1 VLLIRVVISTLGR
14 KKKMDKISILLELS
28 NLTDIS
34 LILGYVFTAMLI
46 LIAIFAK
53 TPLLDWKLI
62 IKKMYKIIFF
72 LLALSMSISLALW
85 MIDDTSSL
93 WKYQFF
99 AGTGLLLLLLLFY

>member
-1 VLLIRVVISTLGR
+1 
-14 KKKMDKISILLELS
+14 MDKISILLELS
-28 NLTDIS
+28 NLIGIS
-34 LILGYVFTAMLI
+34 LIQVCVFMAAI
-46 LIAIFAK
+46 KLIADSTETLSLK
-53 TPLLDWKLI
+53 YELI
-62 IKKMYKIIFF
+62 NDFTKELSLKYELIVKKMYKIIFF